1 NSAAAVPQNAR
12 VRPSLSQTKE
22 ASSRNRGV
30 MTRPLS
36 DKQQKKLADDAR
48 LLKVWKKSHRGE
60 REAVLA
66 GPHGTVLSE
75 LFRMF
80 ENLQNVQPSQL
91 IGFVGSIDWASIDY
105 AIRLTVLH
113 EVNNAITSYRE
124 KRGLEPI
131 DDNLTDQVETP
142 FRTIKVILFPS
153 NDGAHRGEARRGHQ
167 SSAA

>member
-1 NSAAAVPQNAR
+1 M
-12 VRPSLSQTKE
+12 K
-22 ASSRNRGV
+22 
-30 MTRPLS
+30 RPLS

-48 LLKVWKKSHRGE
+48 LLKAWKQFHREE

-91 IGFVGSIDWASIDY
+91 IGFADSIDWASIDY
-105 AIRLTVLH
+105 ATRLTVLH
-113 EVNNAITSYRE
+113 EVNNAITAYRV

-131 DDNLTDQVETP
+131 DDNLPGQPDTP
-142 FRTIKVILFPS
+142 FRMIKAIVLTASPHRE
-153 NDGAHRGEARRGHQ
+153 GAHRGEARREHQ